1 MELDHCAYDLRPGL
15 PPEGLPR
22 DEAYRG
28 RSYPAGYLEHLQQTA
43 REAGIDMQRPAIV
56 ANTRKAHEATEFAR
70 DNGRLGEFA
79 RAVFAAYWEQAR
91 NISETDIL
99 CDIAGEAGLDAEA
112 LRHALDDGRY
122 AQRVEEQMEW
132 ARRTGISGVP
142 TFVFDGRFAV
152 VGAQDYDVF
161 RDIAGRILRGEV
173 KG

>member
-1 MELDHCAYDLRPGL
+1 M
-15 PPEGLPR
+15 
-22 DEAYRG
+22 
-28 RSYPAGYLEHLQQTA
+28 
-43 REAGIDMQRPAIV
+43 
-56 ANTRKAHEATEFAR
+56 
-70 DNGRLGEFA
+70 
-79 RAVFAAYWEQAR
+79 FAAYWEQAR

-112 LRHALDDGRY
+112 LRQALDDGRY

>member
-22 DEAYRG
+22 EEAYRG

-79 RAVFAAYWEQAR
+79 RAVFAGYWEQAR
-91 NISETDIL
+91 NISEIDVL
-99 CDIAGEAGLDAEA
+99 CDIGGEAGVDWANVGSQATSVTLSSTTVGVATALGAGDGVGGPLDAPGLPA
-112 LRHALDDGRY
+112 FPSPA
-122 AQRVEEQMEW
+122 
-132 ARRTGISGVP
+132 TP
-142 TFVFDGRFAV
+142 
-152 VGAQDYDVF
+152 
-161 RDIAGRILRGEV
+161 
-173 KG
+173 